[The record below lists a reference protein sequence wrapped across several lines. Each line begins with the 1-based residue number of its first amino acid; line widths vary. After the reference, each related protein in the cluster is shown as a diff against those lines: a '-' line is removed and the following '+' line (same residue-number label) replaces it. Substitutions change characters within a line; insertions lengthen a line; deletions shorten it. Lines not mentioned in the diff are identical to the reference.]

1 MSKLLKKLHKPCDQI
16 DKYDNEPY
24 MKNPLLK
31 LKLADIRK
39 YRRQNQVEQ
48 NAVKVI
54 NNLSLH
60 PLLNNHFRLCLEQD
74 PVVSKNS
81 R

>member
-1 MSKLLKKLHKPCDQI
+1 MSRLLKHLHKPCDKL

-39 YRRQNQVEQ
+39 YRRQSKFE
-48 NAVKVI
+48 ASGSKV
-54 NNLSLH
+54 
-60 PLLNNHFRLCLEQD
+60 RA
-74 PVVSKNS
+74 
-81 R
+81 

>member
-1 MSKLLKKLHKPCDQI
+1 MSKLLKKLHKPCDKI

-39 YRRQNQVEQ
+39 YRRQNQLEQ
-48 NAVKVI
+48 SAVKVRKLTFI
-54 NNLSLH
+54 
-60 PLLNNHFRLCLEQD
+60 
-74 PVVSKNS
+74 
-81 R
+81 

>member
-1 MSKLLKKLHKPCDQI
+1 MSNLLRKLHKPCDKI

-39 YRRQNQVEQ
+39 YRRQTQLEQ
-48 NAVKVI
+48 SAVKVM
-54 NNLSLH
+54 NNLLI
-60 PLLNNHFRLCLEQD
+60 
-74 PVVSKNS
+74 
-81 R
+81 

>member
-1 MSKLLKKLHKPCDQI
+1 MSNLLKKLHKPCDRL

-39 YRRQNQVEQ
+39 YRRQT
-48 NAVKVI
+48 K
-54 NNLSLH
+54 
-60 PLLNNHFRLCLEQD
+60 LEQTA
-74 PVVSKNS
+74 SKVKEKS
-81 R
+81 LKIFLLI

>member
-1 MSKLLKKLHKPCDQI
+1 MSKLLKNLHKPCDKL

-39 YRRQNQVEQ
+39 YRRQSQLEQ
-48 NAVKVI
+48 SAVKVRETGKFS
-54 NNLSLH
+54 LSA
-60 PLLNNHFRLCLEQD
+60 
-74 PVVSKNS
+74 S
-81 R
+81 

>member
-1 MSKLLKKLHKPCDQI
+1 MSRLLKKLHKPCDQL

-39 YRRQNQVEQ
+39 YRRQSKFEQ
-48 NAVKVI
+48 SGVKVRI
-54 NNLSLH
+54 
-60 PLLNNHFRLCLEQD
+60 
-74 PVVSKNS
+74 
-81 R
+81 